1 MKSNCASETEDFGRV
16 LGASLKPGAI
26 VAVTGDLGAGK
37 TTLFKGMISAL
48 SGNEPHVIT
57 SPTFNYVCSYGD
69 SIHHFDLYRLKDSTD
84 FIARGLQDYFTGS
97 SICCIEWP
105 EKIDSL
111 LPPHTLFLN
120 ISYTGPS
127 SRTISTQTKERL

>member
-1 MKSNCASETEDFGRV
+1 MKSNCANETEDFGRV

-26 VAVTGDLGAGK
+26 VALTGDLGAGK
-37 TTLFKGMISAL
+37 TTLIKGIIATL
-48 SGNEPHVIT
+48 SGDEPRVIT
-57 SPTFNYVCSYGD
+57 SPTFNYVSSYGD
-69 SIHHFDLYRLKDSTD
+69 GIHHFDLYRLKDSTD
-84 FIARGLQDYFTGS
+84 FIARGFQDYFTDS

-127 SRTISTQTKERL
+127 SRTITTRVKEPL